1 MFSFMGHALLSND
14 KLLPLAN
21 LGSIQYLIFIYYYTS
36 YMLSLLALR
45 NVARFQLNIY
55 KYI

>member
-1 MFSFMGHALLSND
+1 MFSFMGHALLSNS

-21 LGSIQYLIFIYYYTS
+21 LDSIQYLIFIYYYS
-36 YMLSLLALR
+36 NYMLSSLALR